1 MIRFL
6 LTNKVAL
13 NWLKVQLAELEPL
26 FEPEPVPFTFNT
38 PAWYVLGIL
47 ILILSFYLFFLQLKK
62 YQKNRYRRDALKS
75 LGALNLSYSND
86 FKIILNEIKIVLKQL
101 AIHRYGRQTVASL
114 YGQDWLGFLESKG
127 KDTPFTKYKIL
138 INQGAFLDSEKEK
151 QNIIDLVEVSKNWIK
166 THA

>member
-6 LTNKVAL
+6 LTDKVAP

-38 PAWYVLGIL
+38 PAWYALGTLLL
-47 ILILSFYLFFLQLKK
+47 ILIIYVFFKQFKK
-62 YQKNRYRRDALKS
+62 YQKNRYRRDALTV

-86 FKIILNEIKIVLKQL
+86 FNIILNEVRIVLKQL
-101 AIHRYGRQTVASL
+101 AIHRYGRLTVASL
-114 YGQDWLGFLESKG
+114 YGQDWLAFLESKG
-127 KDTPFTKYKIL
+127 KDTPFTQYKIL
-138 INQGAFLDSEKEK
+138 INQDAFWGSDKEK
-151 QNIIDLVEVSKNWIK
+151 QNVIDLVEISKNWIK